1 VTTVT
6 IIVMIISAVIN
17 MKILS
22 LVGRNFH
29 KLHDDK
35 NDSATR
41 VFPAKPR

>member
-1 VTTVT
+1 
-6 IIVMIISAVIN
+6 

-41 VFPAKPR
+41 VFPAKPRWTETQQNLKHRE